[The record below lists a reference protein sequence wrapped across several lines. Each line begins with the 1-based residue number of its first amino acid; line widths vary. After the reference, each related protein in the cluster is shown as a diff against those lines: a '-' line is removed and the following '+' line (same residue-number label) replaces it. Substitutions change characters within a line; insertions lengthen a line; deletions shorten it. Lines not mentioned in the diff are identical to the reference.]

1 MQFKKAPRV
10 VAVAALGAAAVLALG
25 ACGSSSDDSA
35 DATPTTAAEMPTTT
49 AAPDTAVAPAQTV
62 VEIAAGNPD
71 FSTLVSAV
79 EAVGLAETLSG
90 DGPFTVFAPTNAAFE
105 ALPAGTLESLLKPAN
120 EQQLTDILTYH
131 VVPATVMAK
140 DVEPGDVTTVNGATF
155 EVAAENG
162 GVTITDGEGG
172 TAKVVTTD
180 IVASN
185 GVIHVID
192 AVLIPPTE

>member
-1 MQFKKAPRV
+1 MHFIKSPRFM
-10 VAVAALGAAAVLALG
+10 AVAALGAVAVLTLG
-25 ACGSSSDDSA
+25 ACGSDSDDSA
-35 DATPTTAAEMPTTT
+35 DATPTTI
-49 AAPDTAVAPAQTV
+49 AAPDTTVAPAQNI
-62 VEIAAGNPD
+62 VEIAAGNPE

-79 EAVGLAETLSG
+79 KAAGLAETLSG

-105 ALPAGTLESLLKPAN
+105 ALPAGTLESLLEPAN
-120 EQQLTDILTYH
+120 KQKLADILTYH
-131 VVPATVMAK
+131 VVPATVMAE
-140 DVEPGDVTTVNGATF
+140 DVEPGDVTTANGATF

-162 GVTITDGEGG
+162 AVTITDGQGG

-192 AVLIPPTE
+192 AVLLPPAE

>member
-1 MQFKKAPRV
+1 MQLTKTPRLM
-10 VAVAALGAAAVLALG
+10 AVAALGVAGVLTLG
-25 ACGSSSDDSA
+25 ACGSSDDDSA
-35 DATPTTAAEMPTTT
+35 DATPTTAEMPTTT
-49 AAPDTAVAPAQTV
+49 EAPDTTVAPAQTI

-79 EAVGLAETLSG
+79 EAAGLAETLSG
-90 DGPFTVFAPTNAAFE
+90 EGPFTVFAPTNAAFE
-105 ALPAGTLESLLKPAN
+105 SLPAGTLDTLLKPAN
-120 EQQLTDILTYH
+120 KQQLADILTYH
-131 VVPATVMAK
+131 VVPGTVMAE
-140 DVEPGDVTTVNGATF
+140 DVVPGDVTTVNGATF

-162 GVTITDGEGG
+162 VVTITDGEGG

-192 AVLIPPTE
+192 AVLIPPTA

>member
-1 MQFKKAPRV
+1 MHFIKSPRFM
-10 VAVAALGAAAVLALG
+10 AVAALGAVAVLTLG
-25 ACGSSSDDSA
+25 ACGSDSDDSA
-35 DATPTTAAEMPTTT
+35 DATPTTI
-49 AAPDTAVAPAQTV
+49 AAPDTTVASDTTVAPAQNI
-62 VEIAAGNPD
+62 VEIAAGNPE

-79 EAVGLAETLSG
+79 KAAGLAETLSG

-105 ALPAGTLESLLKPAN
+105 ALPAGTLESLLEPAN
-120 EQQLTDILTYH
+120 KQKLADILTYH
-131 VVPATVMAK
+131 VVPATVMAE
-140 DVEPGDVTTVNGATF
+140 DVEPGDVTTANGATF

-162 GVTITDGEGG
+162 AVTITDGQGG

-192 AVLIPPTE
+192 AVLLPPAE

>member
-1 MQFKKAPRV
+1 M
-10 VAVAALGAAAVLALG
+10 AVAALGVAAVLTLG

-35 DATPTTAAEMPTTT
+35 DATPTTPTTT
-49 AAPDTAVAPAQTV
+49 SAPDTTVAPAQTI
-62 VEIAAGNPD
+62 VEIAAGNPE

-79 EAVGLAETLSG
+79 QAADLAETLSG

-105 ALPAGTLESLLKPAN
+105 ALPEGTLESLLEPAN
-120 EQQLTDILTYH
+120 KQQLADILTYH
-131 VVPATVMAK
+131 VVPATVMAE
-140 DVEPGDVTTVNGATF
+140 DVEPGEVTTVNGATF

-162 GVTITDGEGG
+162 GVTITDGQGG

-192 AVLIPPTE
+192 AVLIPPAA

>member
-1 MQFKKAPRV
+1 MHLTKAPRLM
-10 VAVAALGAAAVLALG
+10 AVAALGAAAVLTLG

-35 DATPTTAAEMPTTT
+35 DATPTTT
-49 AAPDTAVAPAQTV
+49 AAPDTTDTTDTTVAPAQTV
-62 VEIAAGNPD
+62 VEIAAGNPE

-79 EAVGLAETLSG
+79 EAVDLAETLSG

-105 ALPAGTLESLLKPAN
+105 ALPAGTLESLLEPAN
-120 EQQLTDILTYH
+120 KQQLADILTYH

-162 GVTITDGEGG
+162 GVTITDGQGG